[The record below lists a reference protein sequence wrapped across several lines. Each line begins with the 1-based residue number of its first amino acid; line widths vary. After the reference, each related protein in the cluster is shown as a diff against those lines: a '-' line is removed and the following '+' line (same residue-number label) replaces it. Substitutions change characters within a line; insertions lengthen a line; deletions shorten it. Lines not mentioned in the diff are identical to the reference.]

1 MAYARPR
8 SSGIFT
14 GLVLTTLGVLLLL
27 RNFRGYEFH
36 DIFVRWWPL
45 VIIFW
50 GVIKLWERS
59 SSRPGEA
66 AGSRI
71 TAGEIFLVLGLLAL
85 VGAIV
90 TIDRVKEKF
99 PGSHID
105 FGDFGRNSYDYDLDV
120 SPQTVLANARVS
132 IRATHGDITV
142 RASDR
147 AEIRVSGK
155 KNVRAW
161 NEEDAEKISGRAT
174 VEIVQNGDG
183 YEVRPSGSNSN
194 DSRLGFDIDVLVPR
208 KSAVTIRNEKGD
220 IVVSDMAGAVAV
232 NNQNGDVDV
241 RNTAG
246 DVNIDMRHGDVKV
259 SDTKGDIKLSGKGG
273 EVDVASATGN
283 LTVDGE
289 FYGPIRADKIAKG
302 VRYLSQRSDLT
313 LTQLGG
319 HLELGSGNLEVAD
332 APGNLQLRTNRYDV
346 NVENVGGKTKIDNR
360 DGQIELRFSAPPKDD
375 IELNNSNAMI
385 SLSLPG
391 SSSFEI
397 TADCHSCDI
406 DSDFSGPTLT
416 KTSARNGDNHLQG
429 KYGSGR
435 ATRIALKT
443 SYGNISLRRTSGE
456 VPTPPRP
463 PDVPR
468 IKVPRPPNGSVDIP
482 DPDEN

>member
-8 SSGIFT
+8 SSGIFS
-14 GLVLTTLGVLLLL
+14 GLVLITLGVLLLL
-27 RNFRGYEFH
+27 RNYRGFEFH
-36 DIFVRWWPL
+36 DIFVHWWPL

-50 GVIKLWERS
+50 GVIKLWERTS
-59 SSRPGEA
+59 ARGDEPGA
-66 AGSRI
+66 ARI
-71 TAGEIFLVLGLLAL
+71 TAGEIFLVLGLLAM

-90 TIDRVKEKF
+90 TIDTVKEKF
-99 PGSHID
+99 PGTHID

-120 SPQTVLANARVS
+120 APKTVPANARIS
-132 IRATHGDITV
+132 IRATRGDITV
-142 RASDR
+142 RASDT

-155 KNVRAW
+155 KNVRSW
-161 NEEDAEKISGRAT
+161 NEEDAQKISGRVS
-174 VEIVQNGDG
+174 VEVVQNGDG
-183 YEVRPSGSNSN
+183 YEIRPSGSNTG
-194 DSRLGFDIDVLVPR
+194 DSRLGFDMDIVVPK
-208 KSAVTIRNEKGD
+208 KSPVTIRNEKGD
-220 IVVSDMAGAVAV
+220 IVVSDMLSAVVV

-241 RNTAG
+241 RNTGG

-302 VRYLSQRSDLT
+302 VRYISQRSDLT

-319 HLELGSGNLEVAD
+319 HLELGSGNLEIAD

-346 NVENVGGKTKIDNR
+346 NVENVGGKAKIDNR

-375 IELNNSNAMI
+375 IELTDANAAI

-397 TADCHSCDI
+397 SADCHSCDI
-406 DSDFSGPTLT
+406 DSDFSGPGLT
-416 KTSARNGDNHLQG
+416 KTSSGSGDNHLQG
-429 KYGSGR
+429 KYGNGR
-435 ATRIALKT
+435 ATKITLKT
-443 SYGNISLRRTSGE
+443 SYGNIALRRTNGE
-456 VPTPPRP
+456 FSAPPHPPEAPRVPMPHA
-463 PDVPR
+463 
-468 IKVPRPPNGSVDIP
+468 PNTSVQIP
-482 DPDEN
+482 DAEEN